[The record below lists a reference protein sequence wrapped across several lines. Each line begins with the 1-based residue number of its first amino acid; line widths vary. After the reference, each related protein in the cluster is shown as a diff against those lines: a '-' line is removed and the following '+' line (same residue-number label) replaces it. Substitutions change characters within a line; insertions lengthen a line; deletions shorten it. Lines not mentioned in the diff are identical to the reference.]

1 MGAFGDPNVEQHLIS
16 DEGEFVV
23 DEVSK
28 HWAAVASA
36 ILEALLAIP
45 VLLLILWL
53 PSTAY
58 WVPLLLALGLV
69 VHASWRIMGARMDRF
84 VITNMRVFRVHGI
97 LTQNIATMPLARIL
111 DISVHRPLIGR
122 ILGYGHF
129 VFESAAQEQGL
140 RDIRFVPRPNERG
153 LTIQR
158 TIQRAGLRGSSQA
171 WRDDDRRQRESAAD
185 AAAAQQIVVAPAASA
200 VPRQTVPLDGSHGAG
215 AATGAPGSSGAS
227 GSSGDTAEFPSE
239 DHNTTAEMPWWR
251 AQ

>member
-1 MGAFGDPNVEQHLIS
+1 MGFLGDPRVERHLIA

-23 DEVSK
+23 DEVRK
-28 HWAAVASA
+28 HWAAVVGA
-36 ILEALLAIP
+36 ILEAAAAVP

-53 PSTAY
+53 PSEAY

-69 VHASWRIMGARMDRF
+69 LHASWRIMGARMDRF

-140 RDIRFVPRPNERG
+140 RDIRFVPKPNERG

-158 TIQRAGLRGSSQA
+158 VIQRAGLRGSAQA
-171 WRDDDRRQRESAAD
+171 WRAADERRERD
-185 AAAAQQIVVAPAASA
+185 AAAAAAAAS
-200 VPRQTVPLDGSHGAG
+200 G
-215 AATGAPGSSGAS
+215 AAPQPTTTAALPTVGLPTGAPAYSASS
-227 GSSGDTAEFPSE
+227 DTAEFPSE

-251 AQ
+251 SQ